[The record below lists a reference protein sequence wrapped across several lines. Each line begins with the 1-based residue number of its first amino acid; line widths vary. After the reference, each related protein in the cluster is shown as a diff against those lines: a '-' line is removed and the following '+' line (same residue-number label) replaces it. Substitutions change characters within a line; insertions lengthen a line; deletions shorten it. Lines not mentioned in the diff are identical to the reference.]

1 MSSKLIS
8 TYYHK
13 DDERNVARVLVPS
26 SGEGYY
32 VQVEYF
38 EMTDNETYILGVFLY
53 LEDAENAAEDWALGV
68 ER

>member
-1 MSSKLIS
+1 MKSKLIS

-13 DDERNVARVLVPS
+13 DDERNVAMVMVPS

-32 VQVEYF
+32 VQVEYL
-38 EMTDNETYILGVFLY
+38 EMTDNETYILGVFLD
-53 LEDAENAAEDWALGV
+53 LADAENAAEDWALGV